1 MREQLKRA
9 LDNVHADQTLKEQTR
24 DFLARR
30 TRGYTARSNVR
41 PARLA
46 AAAACVLLLLTGAGG
61 WACFTPTSTVSID
74 VNPSL
79 ELNVNRFDRVVSVT
93 GVNQE
98 GQALADTL
106 DLTFLPCAS
115 AVEQVLDSP
124 DLAGY
129 LEEDPAVAIT
139 VVGDN
144 TVQRDRLLSG
154 VEDVTAQR
162 QGTYCCALDPDEAE
176 QAQALGLSYGKYRAY
191 LDLRQ
196 LDPDIAPE
204 EVQQMSM
211 REIRVLLA
219 SLAPSDEPAQDGDLD
234 RPGNGNGN
242 GAGAGNGSGNGF
254 GNGGGS
260 GAGNG
265 QGHRYGQQG

>member
-9 LDNVHADQTLKEQTR
+9 LDNVHAEESLKAQTR

-30 TRGYTARSNVR
+30 TRHYTARTRVQ
-41 PARLA
+41 PGRLA
-46 AAAACVLLLLTGAGG
+46 AAAACLLLLLTGAGG

-106 DLTFLPCAS
+106 SLTFLPCAS

-129 LEEDPAVAIT
+129 LSESPAVAIT

-144 TVQRDRLLSG
+144 TEQRERLLSG
-154 VEDVTAQR
+154 VESATAQR
-162 QGTYCCALDPDEAE
+162 QGTYCCALDSDEAE
-176 QAQALGLSYGKYRAY
+176 QAEALGLSYGKYRAY
-191 LDLRQ
+191 LDLQQ
-196 LDPDIAPE
+196 LDPGITPE

-211 REIRVLLA
+211 REIRTLLA
-219 SLAPSDEPAQDGDLD
+219 RLAQPDEDNQNETSN
-234 RPGNGNGN
+234 RPEN
-242 GAGAGNGSGNGF
+242 GAGAGNGWGNGF
-254 GNGGGS
+254 GNGGGFGS
-260 GAGNG
+260 GNG

>member
-9 LDNVHADQTLKEQTR
+9 LDNVHAEEALKEQTR
-24 DFLARR
+24 EFLFRK
-30 TRGYTARSNVR
+30 TRGYTARTNAH
-41 PARLA
+41 PGRLA
-46 AAAACVLLLLTGAGG
+46 AAAACLLLLLTGAGS

-79 ELNVNRFDRVVSVT
+79 ELNINRFDRVVSVT

-106 DLTFLPCAS
+106 DLTFLPCDR

-124 DLAGY
+124 DLADY
-129 LEEDPAVAIT
+129 LGEDPAIAIT

-144 TVQRDRLLSG
+144 TAQRDRLLWG
-154 VEDVTAQR
+154 VETAAAQR
-162 QGTYCCALDPDEAE
+162 EGAYCCALDSQEAE
-176 QAQALGLSYGKYRAY
+176 QADALGLSYGKYRAY
-191 LDLRQ
+191 LELRQ
-196 LDPDIAPE
+196 LGSDLSPE
-204 EVQQMSM
+204 EVQRMSM
-211 REIRVLLA
+211 RDLRTLLT
-219 SLAPSDEPAQDGDLD
+219 SLSPSAGESQ
-234 RPGNGNGN
+234 NGNSSGS
-242 GAGAGNGSGNGF
+242 GNGSGNGAGNGF
-254 GNGGGS
+254 GNGAGS

>member
-9 LDNVHADQTLKEQTR
+9 LDNVHAEEALKEQTR
-24 DFLARR
+24 DFLARK
-30 TRGYTARSNVR
+30 TRGYTARAGAR
-41 PARLA
+41 PGRLA
-46 AAAACVLLLLTGAGG
+46 AAAACILLLLTGAGG

-98 GQALADTL
+98 GQTLAETL
-106 DLTFLPCAS
+106 NLTFLPCTS

-124 DLAGY
+124 GLADY
-129 LEEDPAVAIT
+129 LGDDPAVAIT

-144 TVQRDRLLSG
+144 EAQRDRLLAE
-154 VEDVTAQR
+154 VENATAQR
-162 QGTYCCALDPDEAE
+162 EGTYCCALDSGEAE
-176 QAQALGLSYGKYRAY
+176 QANALGLSYGKYRAY
-191 LDLRQ
+191 LELCELGSDLT
-196 LDPDIAPE
+196 PE

-211 REIRVLLA
+211 REIRTLLA
-219 SLAPSDEPAQDGDLD
+219 SLSQSDGDAQ
-234 RPGNGNGN
+234 NGNV
-242 GAGAGNGSGNGF
+242 NGSGNGSGSGAGSGY

-265 QGHRYGQQG
+265 QGHRYGQSVS

>member
-9 LDNVHADQTLKEQTR
+9 LDNVHAEEELKEQTR
-24 DFLARR
+24 AFLARR
-30 TRGYTARSNVR
+30 TRGYTAR
-41 PARLA
+41 PGAHPGRLA

-98 GQALADTL
+98 GQALAETL
-106 DLTFLPCAS
+106 DLTFLPCTS
-115 AVEQVLDSP
+115 AVEQLLDSP

-144 TVQRDRLLSG
+144 TAQRDRLLSG
-154 VEDVTAQR
+154 VENVTAQR
-162 QGTYCCALDPDEAE
+162 QGTYCCALDSDEAA
-176 QAQALGLSYGKYRAY
+176 QANALGLSYGKYRSY
-191 LDLRQ
+191 LELHELGSDLT
-196 LDPDIAPE
+196 PE

-211 REIRVLLA
+211 REIRTLLA
-219 SLAPSDEPAQDGDLD
+219 SLSPSDGNAQS
-234 RPGNGNGN
+234 GNVSGS
-242 GAGAGNGSGNGF
+242 GNGSGNGA
-254 GNGGGS
+254 GGGLGTGGS